1 MTNPQQQ
8 QPPAAAGQV
17 VAEPPDPQHQQ
28 PPQSAAE
35 SYSYFTSPNPN
46 PPQATA
52 SLPPAGVDAAGPPS
66 PPDKGYAWFIV
77 LGAFLCHGLVD
88 GFCYSFFSVARDRIS
103 ESFAGRGPAELS
115 LIGSTVFGV
124 YMLFGPTSSAL
135 ANTFGCRPI
144 IMLGAAASAAVFCG
158 ASFVTNYYA
167 FVFVFGVLGGASLG
181 LVYLPAVVTVGF
193 WFERRRAIAT
203 GIGVC
208 GSGVGTAAV
217 ALATDQLVDQLTWRG
232 ALMVL
237 AGVLFNC
244 VVAGSLLMPLDR
256 YYDILAKRE
265 LRRLARG
272 EPRVKGNI
280 MRKLVENKKRERN
293 ISQGSLNGWIIT
305 TANRVEPPP
314 PDFDDRPMLSMEA
327 IHRIAENVLRRK
339 TPGYS
344 AATAA
349 AAASGAGSRRLTS
362 RHSFL
367 AEAAAT
373 AKGSLSQLAATVRG
387 GGGGV
392 SGVSGGISGGAG
404 VGDFAQSQTSLAVGG
419 VSSNDPAA
427 NQPHLVGAPLQP
439 HTALNSEVPTPD
451 QSNFASGT
459 SLAGTATSAAGGPA
473 AINGAAMALLSG
485 STEITEEVRE
495 AIGRSLRREVL
506 RPLNRKDVFHSGS
519 LRHVA
524 EYCRATRAP
533 GAAGGGGGAGGR
545 DFYRSATTVPVDA
558 GRPAAPARSALRK
571 MLSPGMLRS
580 PTFCLLMLG
589 SVFTVLGYLQ
599 FYHLIRPYAITRGIS
614 SAEATNLLVLTG
626 IANSA
631 GRMLFAWAGDRSWS
645 DCLWVNNLTLIGAGL
660 ATAAVPLFDSFT
672 SLAVCACC
680 YGVFTSAWTSLRT
693 ILVVDLMGLDRLTN
707 AFGLLLL
714 IQGAGLVVGPPLTAA
729 FANGWAP
736 AAALGPV
743 GGPGLAASFYAA
755 GALLAL
761 SGLAGFPLRALSQWE
776 AARAARAAAANN
788 DETASYSGSHS
799 YHGNNNNYSPNAAS
813 TFLVGGEIADYG
825 QQQQPMHTPPP
836 TIIVAPAADSAA
848 STSAAPAT
856 GIEPLTYHDQFPAH
870 EPPPLEEI
878 ESRI

>member
-1 MTNPQQQ
+1 VHPA
-8 QPPAAAGQV
+8 PPA
-17 VAEPPDPQHQQ
+17 
-28 PPQSAAE
+28 
-35 SYSYFTSPNPN
+35 
-46 PPQATA
+46 
-52 SLPPAGVDAAGPPS
+52 
-66 PPDKGYAWFIV
+66 
-77 LGAFLCHGLVD
+77 
-88 GFCYSFFSVARDRIS
+88 
-103 ESFAGRGPAELS
+103 
-115 LIGSTVFGV
+115 
-124 YMLFGPTSSAL
+124 
-135 ANTFGCRPI
+135 
-144 IMLGAAASAAVFCG
+144 
-158 ASFVTNYYA
+158 
-167 FVFVFGVLGGASLG
+167 GASLG

-280 MRKLVENKKRERN
+280 MRKL
-293 ISQGSLNGWIIT
+293 GSLNGWIIT

-533 GAAGGGGGAGGR
+533 ALLAGAVA
-545 DFYRSATTVPVDA
+545 PVA
-558 GRPAAPARSALRK
+558 EISIARPPRSALRK

-589 SVFTVLGYLQ
+589 SVFTVL
-599 FYHLIRPYAITRGIS
+599 
-614 SAEATNLLVLTG
+614 
-626 IANSA
+626 
-631 GRMLFAWAGDRSWS
+631 AWAGDRSWS
-645 DCLWVNNLTLIGAGL
+645 DCLWVNNH
-660 ATAAVPLFDSFT
+660 PHWR
-672 SLAVCACC
+672 SLAPAGHRCRAPVRQLHLAGCLRLLAMESSP
-680 YGVFTSAWTSLRT
+680 TAAWTSLRT

-761 SGLAGFPLRALSQWE
+761 QWE

>member
-1 MTNPQQQ
+1 
-8 QPPAAAGQV
+8 
-17 VAEPPDPQHQQ
+17 
-28 PPQSAAE
+28 
-35 SYSYFTSPNPN
+35 
-46 PPQATA
+46 
-52 SLPPAGVDAAGPPS
+52 
-66 PPDKGYAWFIV
+66 
-77 LGAFLCHGLVD
+77 
-88 GFCYSFFSVARDRIS
+88 
-103 ESFAGRGPAELS
+103 
-115 LIGSTVFGV
+115 
-124 YMLFGPTSSAL
+124 
-135 ANTFGCRPI
+135 
-144 IMLGAAASAAVFCG
+144 MLGAAASAAVFCG

-167 FVFVFGVLGGASLG
+167 FVFVFGSLSASG
-181 LVYLPAVVTVGF
+181 SSVDEPSPP
-193 WFERRRAIAT
+193 

-256 YYDILAKRE
+256 YYDILAKR
-265 LRRLARG
+265 RSCAGWPAASRASRG
-272 EPRVKGNI
+272 TSCGSWWRI
-280 MRKLVENKKRERN
+280 R
-293 ISQGSLNGWIIT
+293 SGSLNGWIIT

-427 NQPHLVGAPLQP
+427 NQPHLPARQLRQ
-439 HTALNSEVPTPD
+439 
-451 QSNFASGT
+451 
-459 SLAGTATSAAGGPA
+459 LAGRRQST
-473 AINGAAMALLSG
+473 GAAMALLSG

-495 AIGRSLRREVL
+495 AIGRSLRRETYSIPA
-506 RPLNRKDVFHSGS
+506 RCA
-519 LRHVA
+519 HVA

-631 GRMLFAWAGDRSWS
+631 GRMLF
-645 DCLWVNNLTLIGAGL
+645 
-660 ATAAVPLFDSFT
+660 
-672 SLAVCACC
+672 
-680 YGVFTSAWTSLRT
+680 
-693 ILVVDLMGLDRLTN
+693 
-707 AFGLLLL
+707 
-714 IQGAGLVVGPPLTAA
+714 
-729 FANGWAP
+729 
-736 AAALGPV
+736 
-743 GGPGLAASFYAA
+743 
-755 GALLAL
+755 
-761 SGLAGFPLRALSQWE
+761 
-776 AARAARAAAANN
+776 
-788 DETASYSGSHS
+788 
-799 YHGNNNNYSPNAAS
+799 
-813 TFLVGGEIADYG
+813 GEG
-825 QQQQPMHTPPP
+825 
-836 TIIVAPAADSAA
+836 
-848 STSAAPAT
+848 
-856 GIEPLTYHDQFPAH
+856 
-870 EPPPLEEI
+870 
-878 ESRI
+878 